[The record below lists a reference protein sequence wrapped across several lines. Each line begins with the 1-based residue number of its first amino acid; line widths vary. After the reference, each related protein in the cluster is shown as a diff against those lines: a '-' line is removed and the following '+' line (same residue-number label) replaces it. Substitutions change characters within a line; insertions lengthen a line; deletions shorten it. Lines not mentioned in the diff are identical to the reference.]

1 MSSVGQVLFAFFED
15 YLKVQRGLRPGSIRS
30 YRDTLRLFLTYV
42 ATASRGPIT
51 RLKLPDLTSDRV
63 LEFLRMIEGTRGNQ
77 VATRNQRLAAL
88 HTFYRYLAVHHPEML
103 AGYWPKLKNNEMGI
117 ADRLNSMPKH
127 VVSATLKKAEWQSS
141 QIIANNVA
149 ENVLEL
155 KRRAGQDILIFGS
168 ATLVHSLIKA
178 NLVDELRFL
187 VHPVIMG
194 NGKRFFRESMPTTK
208 LKPIKTKPMSAGV
221 TALWYTVG

>member
-1 MSSVGQVLFAFFED
+1 MAKERIRKLVASEWVTLDGVFDADSMETWFNPYETEE
-15 YLKVQRGLRPGSIRS
+15 RGELIKAGIDAADDLLLGR
-30 YRDTLRLFLTYV
+30 TTY
-42 ATASRGPIT
+42 
-51 RLKLPDLTSDRV
+51 
-63 LEFLRMIEGTRGNQ
+63 
-77 VATRNQRLAAL
+77 
-88 HTFYRYLAVHHPEML
+88 EML